1 LALAGEKE
9 LARGTRGAALR
20 AAGLFAEA
28 LRLCEPPSPS
38 ERRLSD
44 SKKSLTLT
52 LAQKKK
58 RLRREAFLAR
68 RAGAARRA
76 AGHGEAAE
84 RLVRD
89 AIDTLEASAEED
101 GARREGNACACAVS
115 ALLFRATSG
124 QRRAKPGPANR
135 TRQKTRGRMTK
146 RDETKTDDAF
156 KNGNVSP
163 GTSSS
168 STDCSYDSA
177 EADAELAL
185 ARLALFEITGAT
197 ADAARAVR
205 AAEACEGN
213 AAASLFLWRMD
224 ENANDATK
232 NITESNTRRAKD
244 ALRDARVAVADSGK
258 RARRKSAFFSF
269 PERFSVRDE

>member
-1 LALAGEKE
+1 
-9 LARGTRGAALR
+9 
-20 AAGLFAEA
+20 
-28 LRLCEPPSPS
+28 
-38 ERRLSD
+38 
-44 SKKSLTLT
+44 
-52 LAQKKK
+52 
-58 RLRREAFLAR
+58 
-68 RAGAARRA
+68 
-76 AGHGEAAE
+76 
-84 RLVRD
+84 
-89 AIDTLEASAEED
+89 
-101 GARREGNACACAVS
+101 
-115 ALLFRATSG
+115 
-124 QRRAKPGPANR
+124 
-135 TRQKTRGRMTK
+135 MTK
-146 RDETKTDDAF
+146 RDETKTDTHAF

-163 GTSSS
+163 GGTSSS

-224 ENANDATK
+224 ENENANDATK
-232 NITESNTRRAKD
+232 NIFFENTRRAKD

>member
-1 LALAGEKE
+1 M
-9 LARGTRGAALR
+9 TR
-20 AAGLFAEA
+20 
-28 LRLCEPPSPS
+28 
-38 ERRLSD
+38 
-44 SKKSLTLT
+44 
-52 LAQKKK
+52 
-58 RLRREAFLAR
+58 
-68 RAGAARRA
+68 
-76 AGHGEAAE
+76 
-84 RLVRD
+84 RD
-89 AIDTLEASAEED
+89 ATE
-101 GARREGNACACAVS
+101 
-115 ALLFRATSG
+115 
-124 QRRAKPGPANR
+124 
-135 TRQKTRGRMTK
+135 
-146 RDETKTDDAF
+146 TDDAF

-258 RARRKSAFFSF
+258 RARRKGAFFSF